1 MCNEFY
7 IGESGKSARIRITQH
22 IRAIINFKPYVKYT
36 NEVGYHFNLK
46 NHNYKRDFQF
56 FIFKCNVYTKID
68 RLSIETDLIHLVNMF
83 MWYIFLCLDTFMYPS
98 SIYFNTSKKMFK
110 NSNLL
115 KIYQYLVIE
124 INISIE
130 MYLQYISKL
139 F

>member
-22 IRAIINFKPYVKYT
+22 IRAIINFKPYEKYT

-83 MWYIFLCLDTFMYPS
+83 NPPIINKKIPSRLNIKALAFL
-98 SIYFNTSKKMFK
+98 I
-110 NSNLL
+110 
-115 KIYQYLVIE
+115 
-124 INISIE
+124 
-130 MYLQYISKL
+130 
-139 F
+139 